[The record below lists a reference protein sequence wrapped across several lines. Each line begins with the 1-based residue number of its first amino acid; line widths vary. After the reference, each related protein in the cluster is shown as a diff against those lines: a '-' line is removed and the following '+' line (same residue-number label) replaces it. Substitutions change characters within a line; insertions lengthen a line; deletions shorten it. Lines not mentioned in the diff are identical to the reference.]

1 VETPASWPPS
11 DDMGIETHTPTYVSS
26 RSPSP
31 GDEPWKPIKVTGQTP
46 SPFTPSPPRPTPEKG
61 IMAIPVTSMGSNPGS
76 PIALTP
82 EYNYDLTSPPSPS
95 KPDSDPSSS
104 STTTSSQESY
114 FLAHTQKL
122 CSEGCFNITYTL
134 HHHDHST
141 TTKSSSDSWTVG
153 TLIEEPSKK
162 NKRLWE
168 YSLQQDKAKW
178 ECLDNWEGWEEED
191 LTSLRAYFVDA
202 IKGLTSALQRG
213 R

>member
-1 VETPASWPPS
+1 
-11 DDMGIETHTPTYVSS
+11 
-26 RSPSP
+26 
-31 GDEPWKPIKVTGQTP
+31 
-46 SPFTPSPPRPTPEKG
+46 
-61 IMAIPVTSMGSNPGS
+61 MAIPVTSMGSNPGS

-95 KPDSDPSSS
+95 GPTSNPSSS
-104 STTTSSQESY
+104 STATSSQGSY

-122 CSEGCFNITYTL
+122 CSTGCFDITYTL

-141 TTKSSSDSWTVG
+141 TTKSDSDRWTVG

-162 NKRLWE
+162 NKRLWG
-168 YSLQQDKAKW
+168 YGLQQDKAKW
-178 ECLDNWEGWEEED
+178 ERLDNWEGWEEED
-191 LTSLRAYFVDA
+191 LTLLRAYFVDA